1 MQSGNNYV
9 ISIHVQNNFG
19 EEDFNNA
26 FTLQVV
32 EYIEPISGFEYET
45 SIDKYQYS
53 KFTISPKEGLKGDN
67 IQFSL
72 INEPDALKGQIEF
85 DAQTG
90 TISVEKGNTIPQ
102 GNYSLTVRAT
112 NSKNAEN
119 PADATFTLNII
130 ENPNYF
136 TDIRYGNNIDVPEE
150 NNANQFRITEDNEA
164 RGCYIKRLHFPK
176 STNRA

>member
-9 ISIHVQNNFG
+9 ISIHVKNNFG

-90 TISVEKGNTIPQ
+90 TISVEKGI
-102 GNYSLTVRAT
+102 LFH
-112 NSKNAEN
+112 KE
-119 PADATFTLNII
+119 II
-130 ENPNYF
+130 LLP
-136 TDIRYGNNIDVPEE
+136 
-150 NNANQFRITEDNEA
+150 
-164 RGCYIKRLHFPK
+164 
-176 STNRA
+176 